1 MDQAELLDLVAY
13 TEWATAQ
20 LVAALRGIPD
30 AARRRRDESAF
41 GSLHGTLAHLI
52 AAEWVWLERWKGTS
66 PASPPEWVGDSDFD
80 GLVAHLRLIEQ
91 ERARLLRALDDAA
104 LARPIGYRT
113 FAGQEHANPIGEL
126 VRHVVNH
133 GTYHRGQIS
142 MRIRQL
148 GHTPPGTDYI
158 AWLRLPATERASRT

>member
-1 MDQAELLDLVAY
+1 MDQSELLDLVAY

-20 LVAALRGIPD
+20 VTAALRLVPD
-30 AARRRRDESAF
+30 ADRRRRDDSAF
-41 GSLHGTLAHLI
+41 GSLHGTFAHLI

-66 PASPPEWVGDSDFD
+66 SAAPPEWVRESGFD
-80 GLVAHLRLIEQ
+80 GLVEHLRLIEQ
-91 ERARLLRALDDAA
+91 ERARLLRALDAE
-104 LARPIGYRT
+104 ARSRPMSYRT
-113 FAGQEHANPIGEL
+113 FAGQEQSNPIGDL

-158 AWLRLPATERASRT
+158 VWLRLPAAERASRS